1 MTWRD
6 VYVEFGEV
14 PGPANAITTATV
26 QLPPS
31 CKTISGVELVGYRV
45 KDWPFTTTII
55 DHENPANV
63 TVRESRNLCLEIKE
77 LPPSE
82 LISNLPQH
90 DRIFAVINHTDQGS
104 PHFTNRAVIASQFFR
119 PQKVA
124 KLTFQVYETLP
135 FTGITGFYQRMG
147 HQQPH
152 SQSVTAGTTN
162 IQLWLRILVN
172 QDPNY
177 SN

>member
-6 VYVEFGEV
+6 VYVEFSEV
-14 PGPANAITTATV
+14 FSASDATTTATV

-31 CKTISGVELVGYRV
+31 CKTISGVELVGYRALN
-45 KDWPFTTTII
+45 WPAARF
-55 DHENPANV
+55 NAAGQVAAYP
-63 TVRESRNLCLEIKE
+63 RNLCLEIKE
-77 LPPSE
+77 LPPSD

-90 DRIFAVINHTDQGS
+90 DRIFAVINHTFTGS
-104 PHFTNRAVIASQFFR
+104 PNFTNRAVIASQFFR

-124 KLTFQVYETLP
+124 QLTFKVYETMP
-135 FTGITGFYQRMG
+135 FNDIRGDNQRVEF
-147 HQQPH
+147 QQPPLNNPG
-152 SQSVTAGTTN
+152 SAGGN
-162 IQLWLRILVN
+162 PNVQLWLRILVN

>member
-6 VYVEFGEV
+6 VYVEFGETNGN
-14 PGPANAITTATV
+14 PQSITTATV

-31 CKTISGVELVGYRV
+31 CKTICGVELVGYRATN
-45 KDWPFTTTII
+45 WPSARTFTNASGQT
-55 DHENPANV
+55 EVGAYP
-63 TVRESRNLCLEIKE
+63 RNLCLEIKE

-90 DRIFAVINHTDQGS
+90 DRVFAVINHTDEGS
-104 PHFTNRAVIASQFFR
+104 PNFTNRGVIASQFFR

-124 KLTFQVYETLP
+124 QLTFKVYETLP
-135 FTGITGFYQRMG
+135 FTNLQGVDQTMQLQDPPRNDAI
-147 HQQPH
+147 P
-152 SQSVTAGTTN
+152 N